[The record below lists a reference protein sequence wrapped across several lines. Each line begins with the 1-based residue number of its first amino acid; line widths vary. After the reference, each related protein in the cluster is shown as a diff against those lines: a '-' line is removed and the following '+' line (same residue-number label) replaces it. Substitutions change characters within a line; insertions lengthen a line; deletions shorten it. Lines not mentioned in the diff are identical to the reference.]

1 MLFRSE
7 EDFLAWLADN
17 PGAGD
22 DTAARRAAW
31 LAAFPELTAGGTL
44 PFAAITE
51 DALWGSLRAVP
62 LRDFFDSPW
71 YREAAPA
78 FAPRY
83 DELRRRW
90 EAEG

>member
-17 PGAGD
+17 PGAGG

-31 LAAFPELTAGGTL
+31 LAEFPQLAAGTAHS
-44 PFAAITE
+44 FAAIPE
-51 DALWGSLRAVP
+51 DDLWGTLGAVP
-62 LRDFFDSPW
+62 LHGFFDSAW
-71 YREAAPA
+71 FREAAPA

-83 DELRRRW
+83 DDLRHRW
-90 EAEG
+90 ETDG

>member
-7 EDFLAWLADN
+7 EAFRAWLTDN
-17 PGAGD
+17 PGAGG

-31 LAAFPELTAGGTL
+31 LAEFPQLAGDTNHS
-44 PFAAITE
+44 FAAIPE
-51 DALWGSLRAVP
+51 DQHWASLGAVP
-62 LRDFFDSPW
+62 LRGFFESAW
-71 YREAAPA
+71 FRAAAPA

-90 EAEG
+90 EAEA

>member
-1 MLFRSE
+1 VLFRSE

-17 PGAGD
+17 PGAGG

-31 LAAFPELTAGGTL
+31 LAEFPQLAADATDS
-44 PFAAITE
+44 FAAIPE
-51 DALWGSLRAVP
+51 DQHWAALGAVP
-62 LRDFFDSPW
+62 LQGFFGSAW
-71 YREAAPA
+71 FREAAPA

-90 EAEG
+90 EAEA

>member
-7 EDFLAWLADN
+7 EDFLAWLAEN
-17 PGAGD
+17 PGAGG

-31 LAAFPELTAGGTL
+31 LAEFPQLAAGDADT
-44 PFAAITE
+44 FAAIPE
-51 DALWGSLRAVP
+51 DARWGALGAVP
-62 LRDFFDSPW
+62 LRGFFASAW

-78 FAPRY
+78 FAPRF

-90 EAEG
+90 EGEG